1 MKNLLVVSAV
11 IALAGCASS
20 QSAQK
25 AATAPLTWCNPCAQP
40 CTPDCGKVAVAAP
53 APAPK
58 PQPPPPAPP
67 PPAPPE
73 PTAAAR
79 LSPAPGTYEMGQSVT
94 ATSDTAGA
102 VVHCTTDGSAPTA
115 ASPEVS
121 GPIAVEKSATVRC
134 IAVAPGQPESAVTG
148 GEYVI
153 QPPAPKRVE
162 VKETK
167 LELTEKVYFDT
178 GKSTI
183 KPVSYSLL
191 DDVAQVLKD
200 HPEVKKVRIEGHT
213 DSKGSAKL
221 NTSLSKARAQAVRKY
236 LVDKGVEAPRLEA
249 TGYGPK
255 KPIADNATAEGR
267 EKNRRVEFMITAK

>member
-1 MKNLLVVSAV
+1 M
-11 IALAGCASS
+11 
-20 QSAQK
+20 
-25 AATAPLTWCNPCAQP
+25 
-40 CTPDCGKVAVAAP
+40 
-53 APAPK
+53 
-58 PQPPPPAPP
+58 
-67 PPAPPE
+67 
-73 PTAAAR
+73 
-79 LSPAPGTYEMGQSVT
+79 
-94 ATSDTAGA
+94 
-102 VVHCTTDGSAPTA
+102 
-115 ASPEVS
+115 
-121 GPIAVEKSATVRC
+121 
-134 IAVAPGQPESAVTG
+134 
-148 GEYVI
+148 
-153 QPPAPKRVE
+153 
-162 VKETK
+162 KETK

-249 TGYGPK
+249 AGFGPK
-255 KPIADNATAEGR
+255 KPVADNATAEGR